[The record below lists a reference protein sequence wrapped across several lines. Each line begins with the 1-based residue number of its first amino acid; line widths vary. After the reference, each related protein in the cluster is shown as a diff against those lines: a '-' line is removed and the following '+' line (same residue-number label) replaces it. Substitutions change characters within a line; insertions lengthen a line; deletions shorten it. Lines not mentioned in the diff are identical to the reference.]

1 MKATFTTSI
10 ALALA
15 LLVSHAT
22 AAPAGGPGHK
32 PGAKMKANPEKVF
45 KKRDTDHDGFL
56 SKEEFL
62 RGAEHPAKREKAFER
77 KDRNN
82 DEKLGLKE
90 FKAGPPKKKHK

>member
-15 LLVSHAT
+15 LLVSHAS
-22 AAPAGGPGHK
+22 AAPAGNRSH
-32 PGAKMKANPEKVF
+32 GAKKKANPEKVF

-56 SKEEFL
+56 SKEEFM
-62 RGAEHPAKREKAFER
+62 RGTEHPAKRAKAFER